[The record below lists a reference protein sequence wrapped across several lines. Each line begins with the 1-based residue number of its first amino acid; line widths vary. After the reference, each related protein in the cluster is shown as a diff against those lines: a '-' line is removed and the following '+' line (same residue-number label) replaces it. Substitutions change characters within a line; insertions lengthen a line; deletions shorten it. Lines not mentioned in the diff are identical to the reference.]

1 MSTTLHS
8 ENKLLVAMELSNT
21 KWRLAFS
28 EPGERKLRQKVVS
41 ARSRGVFLEQI
52 QLAKQ
57 KLELPNDTP
66 VATGCFV
73 EIR

>member
-41 ARSRGVFLEQI
+41 ARSRGVFLER
-52 QLAKQ
+52 LNG
-57 KLELPNDTP
+57 L
-66 VATGCFV
+66 F
-73 EIR
+73 